1 MKGDTADILING
13 SGLLNRWR
21 WPDIPN
27 LHSFQGTLVHSAAWD
42 PNLDWTGKRVA
53 LVGNGSSAIQ
63 ILPKMQPTAKH
74 IVTYIRNPTWISTG
88 LGDPVMS
95 GDVGNYTY
103 TEEEKK
109 QFRENPEKLRALRK
123 KIEHDLNQFFYIL
136 FNGSPEQANA
146 QAAITKVMIDRL
158 GGDKNAHLQE
168 KLIPKWKLGCRRL
181 TPGDGYLE
189 ALQEPNVTMEMS
201 PIHEITDKGIVS
213 AASAEEFDIIVCAT
227 GFDVSFSPFWELV
240 GNDGIRLADQWR
252 ENPEA
257 YFGIC
262 APNIPNYFI
271 FNGPN
276 CPAGHG
282 NLITA
287 MNWMA
292 DYILRWCRKIAM
304 EDIKYVPIGPFPL
317 NTSN

>member
-1 MKGDTADILING
+1 
-13 SGLLNRWR
+13 
-21 WPDIPN
+21 
-27 LHSFQGTLVHSAAWD
+27 
-42 PNLDWTGKRVA
+42 
-53 LVGNGSSAIQ
+53 
-63 ILPKMQPTAKH
+63 MQPEAER

-88 LGDPVMS
+88 LGDISMS
-95 GDVGNYTY
+95 GDAGNYTY

-109 QFRENPEKLRALRK
+109 QFRDNPEKLRALRK
-123 KIEHDLNQFFYIL
+123 EIEHDLNQFFYIL
-136 FNGSPEQANA
+136 FNGSTEQANA
-146 QAAITKVMIDRL
+146 QAAITKVMMNRL
-158 GGDKNAHLQE
+158 GGDKNAQLHE

-201 PIHEITDKGIVS
+201 PIQKITDKGIVS
-213 AASAEEFDIIVCAT
+213 AASTEEFDIIVCAT
-227 GFDVSFSPFWELV
+227 GFDVSFSPFWDLV
-240 GNDGIRLADQWR
+240 GSNGIRLADQWR

-317 NTSN
+317 NTFN